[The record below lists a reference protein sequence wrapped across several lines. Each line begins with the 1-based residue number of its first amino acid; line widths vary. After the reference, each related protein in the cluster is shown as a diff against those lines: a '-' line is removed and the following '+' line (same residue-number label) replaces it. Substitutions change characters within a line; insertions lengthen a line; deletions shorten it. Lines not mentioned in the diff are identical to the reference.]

1 MEVILIERVA
11 KLGQIGEVVRVR
23 DGFAR
28 NFLLP
33 QGKALRATKENRERF
48 EKIRGE
54 LEAKNAE
61 RKSGADVVAKT
72 LDGQSFVLVRQAGET
87 GQLYGSVSARDIMQ
101 ALLEK
106 SFEVSRQQIVLNMPI
121 KTIGLHKL
129 SVELHPEVEVTI
141 TVNVA
146 RSPDEAAR
154 QAKGEDLRIARTEE
168 EEARAEAGVAA
179 EKFFERGADGEPARE
194 KKPRREKA
202 AKADGDKADAE
213 ADAKPAA
220 AKAARGQKQVAPA
233 TEQAEAKPAKKPKK
247 EKAAKE

>member
-1 MEVILIERVA
+1 MKVILLERVG
-11 KLGQIGEVVRVR
+11 KSGHIGDEVTVK
-23 DGFAR
+23 DGYAR

-33 QGKALRATKENRERF
+33 QQKALRATAANRKKFEGERASI
-48 EKIRGE
+48 EKR
-54 LEAKNAE
+54 NAE
-61 RKSGADVVAKT
+61 RREAAAGIATGLNGRTVVII
-72 LDGQSFVLVRQAGET
+72 RQAGET

-194 KKPRREKA
+194 KKPRREKS

-220 AKAARGQKQVAPA
+220 AKAARGQKQASPA
-233 TEQAEAKPAKKPKK
+233 TAQADAKPAKKPKK